1 MLRWGLEL
9 KLFLFGNKYS
19 KYSIVLHNF
28 GELQQAIKTMLCMH
42 VRERNS
48 FTINLPVT
56 AYETNN
62 TNRFPSILLFSQ

>member
-1 MLRWGLEL
+1 MQRWGLEF

-42 VRERNS
+42 VRERYS
-48 FTINLPVT
+48 FIIISL
-56 AYETNN
+56 
-62 TNRFPSILLFSQ
+62 